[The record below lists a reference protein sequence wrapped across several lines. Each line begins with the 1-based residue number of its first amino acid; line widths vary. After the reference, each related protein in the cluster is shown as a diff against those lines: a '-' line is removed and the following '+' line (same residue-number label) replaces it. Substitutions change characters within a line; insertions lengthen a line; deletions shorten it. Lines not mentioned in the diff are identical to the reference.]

1 MASQVVLFTEE
12 DNMFRLME
20 AALNGVAS
28 PRAERALHYF
38 FGESIAEPLS
48 RLTEQPGILGLPP
61 GIRGVI
67 CDDGAKLADYVR
79 EADYLVAESA
89 NVTRDLIRFGQGR
102 LRLIHK
108 FGWDYSNIDLEAAR
122 EFGVPT
128 VNLRRIS
135 TISVAEHFILL
146 ILSLARKLTHAHAA
160 ALARAGCNDGS
171 RSVGPSRTSFNWGD
185 IQNIQVISGRTLG
198 MVGLG
203 ENGLEVAQR
212 ACCLGMK
219 IAYYQRHRL
228 TEKLEGSVGAVYHRS
243 LVDLMKVSDFVGI
256 NVPYNASTEKLI
268 NAEAL
273 AAMKKGAYLINASRG
288 GVVDEGALFSILKDR
303 KIAGAA
309 LDVYRWEPVPPD
321 CPLLKLDN
329 VTWSTH
335 NAAGSPHFMIEDSRA
350 VLENIARV
358 SKGMEPTGRVA

>member
-1 MASQVVLFTEE
+1 MWQIENAVTDVLAL
-12 DNMFRLME
+12 DIDSGFRCK
-20 AALNGVAS
+20 GG
-28 PRAERALHYF
+28 PCTC
-38 FGESIAEPLS
+38 P
-48 RLTEQPGILGLPP
+48 
-61 GIRGVI
+61 
-67 CDDGAKLADYVR
+67 
-79 EADYLVAESA
+79 
-89 NVTRDLIRFGQGR
+89 
-102 LRLIHK
+102 LIHK
-108 FGWDYSNIDLEAAR
+108 FGWDYSNIDLNAAR

-128 VNLRRIS
+128 ANLRRIS

-146 ILSLARKLTHAHAA
+146 ILALARKLTQAHAA

-171 RSVGPSRTSFNWGD
+171 KSEGPPRTSFNWGG
-185 IQNIQVISGRTLG
+185 IQNIQVVSGKTLG

-203 ENGLEVAQR
+203 EIGLEVAQR
-212 ACCLGMK
+212 ARCLGMK

-228 TEKLEGSVGAVYHRS
+228 AEKLEGPVGAVYRRS
-243 LVDLMKVSDFVGI
+243 LVDLMKGSDFVSI

-273 AAMKKGAYLINASRG
+273 GAMKEGAYLINASRG
-288 GVVDEGALFSILKDR
+288 GVVDEGALFDVLKDR

-329 VTWSTH
+329 VIWSTH
-335 NAAGSPHFMIEDSRA
+335 NAGGSPYFMIEESRS

-358 SKGMEPTGRVA
+358 AKGKEPTGRVA

>member
-1 MASQVVLFTEE
+1 
-12 DNMFRLME
+12 
-20 AALNGVAS
+20 
-28 PRAERALHYF
+28 
-38 FGESIAEPLS
+38 
-48 RLTEQPGILGLPP
+48 
-61 GIRGVI
+61 
-67 CDDGAKLADYVR
+67 
-79 EADYLVAESA
+79 
-89 NVTRDLIRFGQGR
+89 
-102 LRLIHK
+102 
-108 FGWDYSNIDLEAAR
+108 
-122 EFGVPT
+122 
-128 VNLRRIS
+128 
-135 TISVAEHFILL
+135 
-146 ILSLARKLTHAHAA
+146 
-160 ALARAGCNDGS
+160 
-171 RSVGPSRTSFNWGD
+171 
-185 IQNIQVISGRTLG
+185 

-303 KIAGAA
+303 KIAGEA

>member
-48 RLTEQPGILGLPP
+48 RLTELPGILGLPP

-67 CDDGAKLADYVR
+67 CDDEAKLADYVR

-108 FGWDYSNIDLEAAR
+108 FGWDYSNIDLDAAR

-171 RSVGPSRTSFNWGD
+171 RSVGPSRTSFNWGG

-203 ENGLEVAQR
+203 ENGLEVARR

-228 TEKLEGSVGAVYHRS
+228 TEKLEGSVGAVYNRS

-329 VTWSTH
+329 VIWSTH